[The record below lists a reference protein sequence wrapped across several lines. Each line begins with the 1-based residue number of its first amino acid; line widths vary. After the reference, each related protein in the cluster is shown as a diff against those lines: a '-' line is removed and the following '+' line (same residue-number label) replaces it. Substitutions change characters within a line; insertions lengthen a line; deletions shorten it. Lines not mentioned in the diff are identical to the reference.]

1 MSDTTPPPENAP
13 APEKRSL
20 WARVLLMLLMGLAFH
35 IAVTI
40 LGALALVQ
48 LLFAA
53 IGDGPNERLQHFGRG
68 IGQYLR
74 QITDFLSFASEEL
87 PFPFSDWPSD
97 D

>member
-1 MSDTTPPPENAP
+1 MSTETSTA
-13 APEKRSL
+13 AGKRSL
-20 WARVLLMLLMGLAFH
+20 WVRVLLMLLMGLAFH

-40 LGALALVQ
+40 LGAVALVQ

-53 IGDGPNERLQHFGRG
+53 ISDGPNERLQHFGRG
-68 IGQYLR
+68 LGQYLH
-74 QITDFLSFASEEL
+74 QITDFLSFASEEV

>member
-1 MSDTTPPPENAP
+1 MSDSHP
-13 APEKRSL
+13 AEKRSL
-20 WARVLLMLLMGLAFH
+20 WLRVLLMLLMGLAFH

-53 IGDGPNERLQHFGRG
+53 VSDGPNERLQHFGRSLG
-68 IGQYLR
+68 AYLR
-74 QITDFLSFASEEL
+74 QITDFVSFASEDA

>member
-1 MSDTTPPPENAP
+1 MSTETSTPG
-13 APEKRSL
+13 EKRSL
-20 WARVLLMLLMGLAFH
+20 WVRVLLMLLMGLAFH

-40 LGALALVQ
+40 LGALALAQ

-53 IGDGPNERLQHFGRG
+53 ISDGPNERLQHFGRG
-68 IGQYLR
+68 LGQYLR
-74 QITDFLSFASEEL
+74 QITDFVSFASEEL

>member
-1 MSDTTPPPENAP
+1 MSNDLSTSG
-13 APEKRSL
+13 EKRSL
-20 WARVLLMLLMGLAFH
+20 WVRVLLMGLAFH

-53 IGDGPNERLQHFGRG
+53 VGDGPNERLQHFGRG
-68 IGQYLR
+68 LGQYLR
-74 QITDFLSFASEEL
+74 QITDFVSFASEEA

-97 D
+97 A

>member
-1 MSDTTPPPENAP
+1 MSTETTTPA
-13 APEKRSL
+13 EKRSL
-20 WARVLLMLLMGLAFH
+20 WVRVLLMLLMGLAFH

-53 IGDGPNERLQHFGRG
+53 VSDGPNERLQHFGRG
-68 IGQYLR
+68 LGQYLR
-74 QITDFLSFASEEL
+74 QITDFVSFASEEV

>member
-1 MSDTTPPPENAP
+1 MSTETSIHG
-13 APEKRSL
+13 EKRSL
-20 WARVLLMLLMGLAFH
+20 WVRVLLMLLMGLAFH

-40 LGALALVQ
+40 LGAVALVQ

-53 IGDGPNERLQHFGRG
+53 ISDGPNERLQHFGRSLG
-68 IGQYLR
+68 HYLR
-74 QITDFLSFASEEL
+74 QITDFLSFASEDV

>member
-1 MSDTTPPPENAP
+1 MSTETSTPG
-13 APEKRSL
+13 EKRSL
-20 WARVLLMLLMGLAFH
+20 WVRVLLMLLMGLAFH
-35 IAVTI
+35 IAITI

-53 IGDGPNERLQHFGRG
+53 VSDGPNERLQHFGRG
-68 IGQYLR
+68 LGQYLR
-74 QITDFLSFASEEL
+74 QITDFVSFASEEV

>member
-1 MSDTTPPPENAP
+1 MSTETSTPA
-13 APEKRSL
+13 EKRSL
-20 WARVLLMLLMGLAFH
+20 WVRMLLMLLMGLAFH

-53 IGDGPNERLQHFGRG
+53 ISDGPNERLQHFGRSL
-68 IGQYLR
+68 GQYLR
-74 QITDFLSFASEEL
+74 QITDFVSFASEEL

>member
-1 MSDTTPPPENAP
+1 MSTETSTA
-13 APEKRSL
+13 AGKRSL
-20 WARVLLMLLMGLAFH
+20 WVRVLLMLLMGLAFH

-53 IGDGPNERLQHFGRG
+53 ISDGPNERLQHFGRG
-68 IGQYLR
+68 LGQYLR
-74 QITDFLSFASEEL
+74 QITDFLSFASEDV

>member
-1 MSDTTPPPENAP
+1 MSDEQSTAG
-13 APEKRSL
+13 EKRSL
-20 WARVLLMLLMGLAFH
+20 WVRVLLMLLMGLAFH

-40 LGALALVQ
+40 LGAVALVQ

-53 IGDGPNERLQHFGRG
+53 ISDGPNERLQHFGRG
-68 IGQYLR
+68 LGQYLR
-74 QITDFLSFASEEL
+74 QITDFVSFASEEL

>member
-1 MSDTTPPPENAP
+1 MSTESSTTA
-13 APEKRSL
+13 EKRSL
-20 WARVLLMLLMGLAFH
+20 WVRVLLMMLMGLAFH

-53 IGDGPNERLQHFGRG
+53 ISDGPNERLQHFGRG
-68 IGQYLR
+68 LGQYLR
-74 QITDFLSFASEEL
+74 EITNFVSFASEDV

>member
-1 MSDTTPPPENAP
+1 MSTETTTPA
-13 APEKRSL
+13 EKRSL
-20 WARVLLMLLMGLAFH
+20 WVRVLLMLLMGLAFH

-40 LGALALVQ
+40 LGAVALVQ

-53 IGDGPNERLQHFGRG
+53 ISDGPNERLQHFGRG
-68 IGQYLR
+68 LGQYLR
-74 QITDFLSFASEEL
+74 QITEFLSFASEEV

>member
-1 MSDTTPPPENAP
+1 MSTETSTPG
-13 APEKRSL
+13 EKRSL
-20 WARVLLMLLMGLAFH
+20 WVRVLLMLLMGLAFH

-53 IGDGPNERLQHFGRG
+53 VSDGPNERLQHFGRG
-68 IGQYLR
+68 LGQYLR
-74 QITDFLSFASEEL
+74 QITDFVSFASEEV